1 MNKRG
6 LITTITIIIIIAVIG
21 VLTFLKWQELN
32 IIIDAEQEVIRA
44 AHNGFYNPF
53 WKTETEKSFYYN
65 LIFMSWIL
73 CGILI
78 FLTVIFATEGFFNDI
93 TLNKILKNK
102 YNLILLFT
110 FVLSITAVFIFFQ

>member
-6 LITTITIIIIIAVIG
+6 LITTITIIIIIAAIG
-21 VLTFLKWQELN
+21 VLAFLKWQELN

-44 AHNGFYNPF
+44 VHNGFYNPF
-53 WKTETEKSFYYN
+53 WKTETEKSFCYN

-102 YNLILLFT
+102 YNLILFFT
-110 FVLSITAVFIFFQ
+110 CVLSITAVFIFFQ